1 MNYQTVLSKLYHL
14 VVQADGGISESEM
27 AVGKKIFQIEG
38 LEQQVLTEE
47 LQGSVVADK
56 KLAMLD
62 CIEVLKGMDRSIQI
76 RCIAWMC
83 VVADIDWEID
93 EDEWAMIYGLYAS
106 SLNLPLNE
114 IVLVQSELT
123 NKLNQVGVV

>member
-1 MNYQTVLSKLYHL
+1 MNYETVLSKLYHL
-14 VVQADGGISESEM
+14 VVQADGDISESELE
-27 AVGKKIFQIEG
+27 VGKKIFKIEG
-38 LEQQVLTEE
+38 LDQEILAEE
-47 LQGSVVADK
+47 LRGSAIVDK

-93 EDEWAMIYGLYAS
+93 EDEWAMIYDLYAS
-106 SLNLPLNE
+106 SLKLPLNE
-114 IVLVQSELT
+114 IVFVQSELT
-123 NKLNQVGVV
+123 NKLNLV